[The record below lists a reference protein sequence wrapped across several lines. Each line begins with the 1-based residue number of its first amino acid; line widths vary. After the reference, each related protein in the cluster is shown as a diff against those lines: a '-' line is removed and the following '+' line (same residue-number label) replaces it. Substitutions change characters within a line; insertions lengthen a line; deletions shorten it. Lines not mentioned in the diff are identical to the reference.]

1 MPKTLLLLGGAR
13 YAIPVIDAAHGLGA
27 RVVTCDYLPDNYA
40 HRFSDGYVNASIV
53 DEGAGLAAAESVH
66 ADGIM
71 SFAAD
76 PGVVSA
82 AYAAERLGL
91 PFQGSYEAVSLL
103 QDKERYRSF
112 LRDNG
117 FNVIVGQRQGKTY
130 EKAVADGWVPGETLF
145 SIEDACQK
153 GTIVMCL
160 LSDAAVMS
168 VWPTIKPFL
177 TPGKAL
183 YFSHGFAITWSDRT
197 GVVPP
202 TDIDVIMVAPKGS
215 GTSLRTMF
223 LEGRGLNSSY
233 AIYQDATGKALDRT
247 LALGIGIGSGYLFET
262 TFIREATSDL
272 TGERGSLMGAIQG
285 LLLAQYEVLR
295 ENGHTP
301 SEAFNETV
309 EELTQSLM
317 PLFAKN
323 GMDWMYANCSTTAQR
338 GALDWMG
345 PFHDA
350 IKPVVQKLYQS
361 VVTGNEAQI
370 SIDSNSKPDYRVKLE
385 AELKALHD
393 SEMWRT
399 AETVRKLRPE
409 NN

>member
-1 MPKTLLLLGGAR
+1 MAKLNFGG
-13 YAIPVIDAAHGLGA
+13 VIEE
-27 RVVTCDYLPDNYA
+27 VVTREEFPLEKAREILKDETIA
-40 HRFSDGYVNASIV
+40 VIGYGVQ
-53 DEGAGLAAAESVH
+53 G
-66 ADGIM
+66 
-71 SFAAD
+71 
-76 PGVVSA
+76 PGQA
-82 AYAAERLGL
+82 CN
-91 PFQGSYEAVSLL
+91 
-103 QDKERYRSF
+103 

-130 EKAVADGWVPGETLF
+130 EKAIADGWVPGETLF
-145 SIEDACQK
+145 SIEEAAEK
-153 GTIVMCL
+153 ASIVMCL

-168 VWPTIKPFL
+168 VWPTLKQYL
-177 TPGKAL
+177 TAGKAL

-197 GVVPP
+197 GCVPKD
-202 TDIDVIMVAPKGS
+202 DIDVIMVAPKGS

-233 AIYQDATGKALDRT
+233 AVYQDVTGRALERT
-247 LALGIGIGSGYLFET
+247 LALGIGIGSGYMFET
-262 TFIREATSDL
+262 TFQREATSDL

-317 PLFAKN
+317 PLFAQK
-323 GMDWMYANCSTTAQR
+323 GMDWMYANCSTNAQR

-350 IKPVVQKLYQS
+350 CKPVVEKLYAS
-361 VVTGNEAQI
+361 VKSGNEAQI
-370 SIDSNSKPDYRVKLE
+370 SIDANSKPDYRIGLE
-385 AELKALHD
+385 KELAALRE

-399 AETVRKLRPE
+399 AETVRQLRPE

>member
-1 MPKTLLLLGGAR
+1 MKMNFGGVIEEVMTREEFPLEKAR
-13 YAIPVIDAAHGLGA
+13 EILKDEQIAVI
-27 RVVTCDYLPDNYA
+27 
-40 HRFSDGYVNASIV
+40 GYGVQ
-53 DEGAGLAAAESVH
+53 G
-66 ADGIM
+66 
-71 SFAAD
+71 
-76 PGVVSA
+76 PGQA
-82 AYAAERLGL
+82 CN
-91 PFQGSYEAVSLL
+91 
-103 QDKERYRSF
+103 

-130 EKAVADGWVPGETLF
+130 EKAIADGWVPGETLF
-145 SIEDACQK
+145 SIEEAAK
-153 GTIVMCL
+153 KATIVMCL

-168 VWPTIKPFL
+168 VWPTLKNCL
-177 TPGKAL
+177 NPGDAL
-183 YFSHGFAITWSDRT
+183 YFSHGFAITWNDRT
-197 GVVPP
+197 GCVPQK
-202 TDIDVIMVAPKGS
+202 DIDVIMVAPKGS

-233 AIYQDATGKALDRT
+233 AVYQDATGKAMDRT

-262 TFIREATSDL
+262 TFQREATSDL

-317 PLFAKN
+317 PLFAAK

-338 GALDWMG
+338 GALNWMG

-350 IKPVVQKLYQS
+350 IKPVVEKLYAS
-361 VVTGNEAQI
+361 VKCGHEAQI
-370 SIDSNSKPDYRVKLE
+370 SIDANSKADYRVGLE
-385 AELKALHD
+385 KELAALHE

-399 AETVRKLRPE
+399 AEVVRQLRPE

>member
-1 MPKTLLLLGGAR
+1 MAELNFGGVIETVMTREEFPLEKAREILKGETIAVLGYG
-13 YAIPVIDAAHGLGA
+13 VQG
-27 RVVTCDYLPDNYA
+27 
-40 HRFSDGYVNASIV
+40 
-53 DEGAGLAAAESVH
+53 
-66 ADGIM
+66 
-71 SFAAD
+71 
-76 PGVVSA
+76 PGQA
-82 AYAAERLGL
+82 CN
-91 PFQGSYEAVSLL
+91 
-103 QDKERYRSF
+103 

-117 FNVIVGQRQGKTY
+117 FNVIVGQREGKTY
-130 EKAVADGWVPGETLF
+130 DKAVADGWVPGETLF
-145 SIEDACQK
+145 SLEEAAK
-153 GTIVMCL
+153 RGTIVCML
-160 LSDAAVMS
+160 LSDAAQMQL
-168 VWPTIKPFL
+168 WPSIKPHL
-177 TPGKAL
+177 TPGKTL

-202 TDIDVIMVAPKGS
+202 ADIDVIMVAPKGS

-233 AIYQDATGKALDRT
+233 AVYQDASGKATDKV
-247 LALGIGIGSGYLFET
+247 LAFGIGIGSGYLFET
-262 TFIREATSDL
+262 TFPREATSDL

-317 PLFAKN
+317 PLFAKK

-350 IKPVVQKLYQS
+350 IKPVVEKLYAN
-361 VVTGNEAQI
+361 VKCGNEAQI
-370 SIDSNSKPDYRVKLE
+370 SIDANSKPDYRVGLE
-385 AELKALHD
+385 KELKALHE

>member
-1 MPKTLLLLGGAR
+1 MAEMNFGGVIENVMTREEFPLEKAREILKNETIAVLGYG
-13 YAIPVIDAAHGLGA
+13 VQG
-27 RVVTCDYLPDNYA
+27 
-40 HRFSDGYVNASIV
+40 
-53 DEGAGLAAAESVH
+53 
-66 ADGIM
+66 
-71 SFAAD
+71 
-76 PGVVSA
+76 PGQA
-82 AYAAERLGL
+82 CN
-91 PFQGSYEAVSLL
+91 
-103 QDKERYRSF
+103 

-117 FNVIVGQRQGKTY
+117 FNVIVGQRPGHTY
-130 EKAVADGWVPGETLF
+130 DKAVADGWVPGETLF
-145 SIEDACQK
+145 SIEEAAQK
-153 GTIVMCL
+153 GTIVCML
-160 LSDAAVMS
+160 LSDAAQIA
-168 VWPTIKPFL
+168 VWPKIKEYM

-183 YFSHGFAITWSDRT
+183 YFSDGFGITYKERT
-197 GVVPP
+197 NIIPP
-202 TDIDVIMVAPKGS
+202 ADIDVIMVAPKGS

-233 AIYQDATGKALDRT
+233 AVYQDATGNALNRT
-247 LALGIGIGSGYLFET
+247 LAFGIGIGSGYLFET
-262 TFIREATSDL
+262 TFKREVYSDL

-317 PLFAKN
+317 PLFAQK

-350 IKPVVQKLYQS
+350 IKPVMQKLYES
-361 VVTGNEAQI
+361 VKTGNEAQI
-370 SIDSNSKPDYRVKLE
+370 SIDSNSQPDYREKLE
-385 AELKALHD
+385 LELKALHD

>member
-1 MPKTLLLLGGAR
+1 MAKMNFGGVIEDVMTREEFPLEKAR
-13 YAIPVIDAAHGLGA
+13 EVLKNETIAVI
-27 RVVTCDYLPDNYA
+27 
-40 HRFSDGYVNASIV
+40 GYGVQ
-53 DEGAGLAAAESVH
+53 G
-66 ADGIM
+66 
-71 SFAAD
+71 
-76 PGVVSA
+76 PG
-82 AYAAERLGL
+82 
-91 PFQGSYEAVSLL
+91 QSLN
-103 QDKERYRSF
+103 

-145 SIEDACQK
+145 SIEEAAQK

-168 VWPTIKPFL
+168 VWPTLKEYL

-183 YFSHGFAITWSDRT
+183 YFSHGFAITWNDRT
-197 GVVPP
+197 GCVPQK
-202 TDIDVIMVAPKGS
+202 DIDVIMVAPKGS
-215 GTSLRTMF
+215 GTSLRSMF
-223 LEGRGLNSSY
+223 LQGRGLNSSF
-233 AIYQDATGKALDRT
+233 AVYQDATGRALERT
-247 LALGIGIGSGYLFET
+247 LALGIGIGSGYMFET
-262 TFIREATSDL
+262 TFQREATSDL

-295 ENGHTP
+295 ENGHSP

-317 PLFAKN
+317 PLFAEK

-350 IKPVVQKLYQS
+350 IKPVVEKLYNS
-361 VVTGNEAQI
+361 VKCGNEAQI
-370 SIDSNSKPDYRVKLE
+370 SIDSNSKPNDRDGLE
-385 AELKALHD
+385 QELKALRE
-393 SEMWRT
+393 SEMWQTGKVVRT
-399 AETVRKLRPE
+399 LRPE

>member
-1 MPKTLLLLGGAR
+1 MAELNFGGVIETVMTREEFPLEKAREILKNETIAVLGYG
-13 YAIPVIDAAHGLGA
+13 VQG
-27 RVVTCDYLPDNYA
+27 
-40 HRFSDGYVNASIV
+40 
-53 DEGAGLAAAESVH
+53 
-66 ADGIM
+66 
-71 SFAAD
+71 
-76 PGVVSA
+76 PGQA
-82 AYAAERLGL
+82 CN
-91 PFQGSYEAVSLL
+91 
-103 QDKERYRSF
+103 

-130 EKAVADGWVPGETLF
+130 DKAVADGWVPGETLF
-145 SIEDACQK
+145 SLEEAAEK
-153 GTIVMCL
+153 GTIVCML
-160 LSDAAVMS
+160 LSDAAQMQL
-168 VWPTIKPFL
+168 WPTIKPYL
-177 TPGKAL
+177 TPGKTL
-183 YFSHGFAITWSDRT
+183 YFSHGFAINWSDRT

-202 TDIDVIMVAPKGS
+202 KDIDVIMVAPKGS

-233 AIYQDATGKALDRT
+233 AIYQDASGKALDKV
-247 LALGIGIGSGYLFET
+247 LAFGIGIGSGYLFET
-262 TFIREATSDL
+262 TFKREATSDL

-309 EELTQSLM
+309 EELTQFDAVVCQEWYGLDVCQ
-317 PLFAKN
+317 LFY
-323 GMDWMYANCSTTAQR
+323 D
-338 GALDWMG
+338 GAAWRIDWMG